1 MDSRCLG
8 NDFTGG
14 KLMSF
19 FKTDRCKICKE
30 KRGHR
35 FCLRIAN
42 NICWHDCNKL
52 RVDLKCP
59 EECNYKLKQQDSF
72 QIKTKADSQMEYIDL
87 LKKQI
92 DKWIS
97 TPQKVFND
105 QIPFQMIETENGKKK
120 IISFLNQFKAHSL
133 VPLSY
138 LKERLSLDD
147 LKVNTHKKT
156 FEDTAMEFLTMI
168 VIHEWENS
176 TNFLLNFAL
185 YKNKEYLTN
194 YIQRLSSSRI
204 LSKMTEFDLISSAST
219 KQNDQALVYFEI
231 NRKYELTLNLKKLN
245 NNWKIVSK
253 IFGKPELYNSE
264 KEAIQQVAVLLSKNQ
279 LGNVY
284 ELLKK
289 YSDIYVDSAD
299 FQYYWGLH
307 YSFSRNNKKA
317 EQHLF
322 NAVEIDP
329 DFTEAKGLYATIL
342 LQNNQSE
349 KAKTIYLEIIKQNP
363 KELKSMNNLA
373 SIYIEEGDKDKARKL
388 LERCLKIDPNFE
400 YAKKNLEKIN
410 T

>member
-1 MDSRCLG
+1 
-8 NDFTGG
+8 
-14 KLMSF
+14 MSF
-19 FKTDRCKICKE
+19 FKSDRCKICKE

-52 RVDLKCP
+52 RIDLKCP
-59 EECNYKLKQQDSF
+59 EECSYTLKQQDSF

-97 TPQKVFND
+97 SSQKVFND
-105 QIPFQMIETENGKKK
+105 QIPLQIAETENGKRK
-120 IISFLNQFKAHSL
+120 IISFLNQFNAHPL

-147 LKVNTHKKT
+147 LKVNSNERSY
-156 FEDTAMEFLTMI
+156 EDIAMDFLTMI
-168 VIHEWENS
+168 ILQEWENS
-176 TNFLLNFAL
+176 TNFLLNSVF
-185 YKNKEYLTN
+185 YKNREYLTN
-194 YIQRLSSSRI
+194 YIQRLSSSKI
-204 LSKMTEFDLISSAST
+204 LAKMTEFDLISSAST

-231 NRKYELTLNLKKLN
+231 NRKYDLTLNLQKLD

-289 YSDIYVDSAD
+289 YSNIYTDSAD
-299 FQYYWGLH
+299 FQYYWGL
-307 YSFSRNNKKA
+307 YFSFSKNNKKA
-317 EQHLF
+317 EKHLF

-342 LQNNQSE
+342 LQNNKSE
-349 KAKTIYLEIIKQNP
+349 KSKALYLEIIKQNP

-373 SIYIEEGDKDKARKL
+373 SIYIEEGDNDKAREL
-388 LERCLKIDPNFE
+388 LERCLKIDPNFI

>member
-1 MDSRCLG
+1 L
-8 NDFTGG
+8 
-14 KLMSF
+14 SF
-19 FKTDRCKICKE
+19 FKTGRCKICKE
-30 KRGHR
+30 RRGHR
-35 FCLRIAN
+35 FCLRLAN

-52 RVDLKCP
+52 RIDFKCP
-59 EECNYKLKQQDSF
+59 EECSYTLQQQDIF

-97 TPQKVFND
+97 SSQKVFND
-105 QIPFQMIETENGKKK
+105 QIPLQMIETESGKKK
-120 IISFLNQFKAHSL
+120 ITSFLNQFKAHSL

-147 LKVNTHKKT
+147 FKVNTHEKSY
-156 FEDTAMEFLTMI
+156 EDIAEEFLTMI
-168 VIHEWENS
+168 VLHEWENS
-176 TNFLLNFAL
+176 MNFLPNSAL
-185 YKNKEYLTN
+185 YKNIEYQTN
-194 YIQRLSSSRI
+194 YIQRLSSNKI
-204 LSKMTEFDLISSAST
+204 LTKMTEFNLISSAST
-219 KQNDQALVYFEI
+219 KQNDQALVHFEI
-231 NRKYELTLNLKKLN
+231 NRKYDLTLNLKKLD

-253 IFGKPELYNSE
+253 IFGKPEIFNNE

-299 FQYYWGLH
+299 FQYYWGLY
-307 YSFSRNNKKA
+307 YSFSKNNKKA
-317 EQHLF
+317 EKYLF

-349 KAKTIYLEIIKQNP
+349 KSKALYLEIIKKNP

-373 SIYIEEGDKDKARKL
+373 SIYIEEGNKDKARVL

-400 YAKKNLEKIN
+400 YAKKNLEKIKA
-410 T
+410 

>member
-1 MDSRCLG
+1 
-8 NDFTGG
+8 
-14 KLMSF
+14 MSF

-30 KRGHR
+30 RRGHR
-35 FCLRIAN
+35 FCLRLAN

-59 EECNYKLKQQDSF
+59 EECSYKLQQQDSF
-72 QIKTKADSQMEYIDL
+72 QIKTKADSQVEYIDL

-92 DKWIS
+92 DKWVF

-105 QIPFQMIETENGKKK
+105 NIPLQMIETENGKKK
-120 IISFLNQFKAHSL
+120 IISFLNQFKAHPL

-147 LKVNTHKKT
+147 LKVFSHEKIY
-156 FEDTAMEFLTMI
+156 EDIAMEFLTTI
-168 VIHEWENS
+168 VLHEWENS
-176 TNFLLNFAL
+176 TNFLLNSVL
-185 YKNKEYLTN
+185 YANKEYLTN
-194 YIQRLSSSRI
+194 YIQRLSSNKI
-204 LSKMTEFDLISSAST
+204 LTKMTEFDLISSAST
-219 KQNDQALVYFEI
+219 KQNEQALVHFEI
-231 NRKYELTLNLKKLN
+231 NRKYDLTLNLKKIDN
-245 NNWKIVSK
+245 KWKIVSK
-253 IFGKPELYNSE
+253 MFGKPELYNNE

-289 YSDIYVDSAD
+289 YSAIYTDSAD
-299 FQYYWGLH
+299 FQYYWGLY
-307 YSFSRNNKKA
+307 YSFSKNNKKA
-317 EQHLF
+317 ENHLF

-329 DFTEAKGLYATIL
+329 DFTEAKGLYGTIL

-373 SIYIEEGDKDKARKL
+373 SIYIEEGDKDKAREL
-388 LERCLKIDPNFE
+388 LERCLKIDPNFV
-400 YAKKNLEKIN
+400 YARKNLEKI
-410 T
+410 

>member
-1 MDSRCLG
+1 MG
-8 NDFTGG
+8 
-14 KLMSF
+14 F

-30 KRGHR
+30 RRGHR
-35 FCLRIAN
+35 FCLRLAN

-52 RVDLKCP
+52 RIDFKCP
-59 EECNYKLKQQDSF
+59 EECSYKLQQQDSF
-72 QIKTKADSQMEYIDL
+72 QIKTKTDSQMEYIDL

-97 TPQKVFND
+97 SSQKVFND
-105 QIPFQMIETENGKKK
+105 LIPLQMIETENGKKK
-120 IISFLNQFKAHSL
+120 IISFLNQFKAHPL

-147 LKVNTHKKT
+147 LKVYSHKKS
-156 FEDTAMEFLTMI
+156 FEDIAMEFLTTI
-168 VIHEWENS
+168 VLHEWENS
-176 TNFLLNFAL
+176 TNFLLNSEL
-185 YKNKEYLTN
+185 YVNKEYLTN
-194 YIQRLSSSRI
+194 YIQRLSSNNI
-204 LSKMTEFDLISSAST
+204 LTKMTEFDLISSAST
-219 KQNDQALVYFEI
+219 KKNDQALVCFEVNI
-231 NRKYELTLNLKKLN
+231 KYDLTLNLKKLD

-289 YSDIYVDSAD
+289 YSDIYADSAD
-299 FQYYWGLH
+299 FQYYWGLY
-307 YSFSRNNKKA
+307 YSFSKNNKKA
-317 EQHLF
+317 EKHLL

-342 LQNNQSE
+342 LQNNKSE
-349 KAKTIYLEIIKQNP
+349 RAKTLYLEIIQKNP

-373 SIYIEEGDKDKARKL
+373 SIYIEEGDKDKAREFLVK
-388 LERCLKIDPNFE
+388 CLTIDPNFV

>member
-1 MDSRCLG
+1 
-8 NDFTGG
+8 
-14 KLMSF
+14 
-19 FKTDRCKICKE
+19 
-30 KRGHR
+30 
-35 FCLRIAN
+35 
-42 NICWHDCNKL
+42 
-52 RVDLKCP
+52 
-59 EECNYKLKQQDSF
+59 
-72 QIKTKADSQMEYIDL
+72 MEYIDL

-105 QIPFQMIETENGKKK
+105 QIPFQIIETENGKKK

-147 LKVNTHKKT
+147 LKVISHEKSY
-156 FEDTAMEFLTMI
+156 EDIAMDFLTMI
-168 VIHEWENS
+168 VIQEWEKS
-176 TNFLLNFAL
+176 TNFLLNSSL
-185 YKNKEYLTN
+185 YVNNEYLTN
-194 YIQRLSSSRI
+194 YIQRLSSNRI
-204 LSKMTEFDLISSAST
+204 LAKMTEFDLISSAST
-219 KQNDQALVYFEI
+219 KQIDQALVYFEI
-231 NRKYELTLNLKKLN
+231 NRKYDLTLNLKKLD

-289 YSDIYVDSAD
+289 YSNIYADSSD
-299 FQYYWGLH
+299 FQYYWGLY
-307 YSFSRNNKKA
+307 YSFNKNNKKA
-317 EQHLF
+317 EKHLF

-342 LQNNQSE
+342 LKNNQPE
-349 KAKTIYLEIIKQNP
+349 KAKKIYLEIIQQNP

-373 SIYIEEGDKDKARKL
+373 SIYIEEDDKDKAREL
-388 LERCLKIDPNFE
+388 LERCLNIDPNFI
-400 YAKKNLEKIN
+400 YARKNLEKIN